1 MDIYSGKSVFGGIA
15 IGKIAVIGEKE
26 EPCVPISTENTQHE
40 INRFL
45 KALQKSRQQLEE
57 LYCVAVENVGKES
70 AEIFEIHKIMLEDSD
85 YIDSVKNT
93 IDKEKIMAEYA
104 VLKTGEEFAKRFLEM
119 DNEYMRGR
127 GADVT
132 DISQRVISN
141 LKGKIPE
148 AQKLLEPVIVVAQDL
163 TPSETMQL
171 DRKNILAFVTSGGS
185 ALSHTAIL
193 AGIMNIPAIV
203 DANIPITSSLDGR
216 IAAVDAHSGKIYI
229 NPDDALLVPLRKR
242 LDADKKRFDE
252 LEKLR
257 GKETVTADGK
267 KISIFANISSSNDA
281 DYAIE
286 NDAEGIGLFRSEFLY
301 IGRSKPPSEEEQFL
315 AYKSV
320 AEKMN
325 GKPVIIRTFDLGA
338 DKRAD
343 YITFNNEENPAL
355 GVRGI
360 RLSFENEEIFRT
372 QLRAIYRASI
382 YGNLSIM
389 YPMIIS
395 EKEVLRA
402 KKISSAVREE
412 LKNEGIL
419 FKNIDEGIMIETP
432 AAALVSDALAK
443 HVDFFSIGTN
453 DLTQYTLAVDRQN
466 ARLENTYDAMHPAV
480 LKLIELTCDNA
491 HKNNIWA
498 GVCGEI
504 GGDID
509 ACGKLLKLGIDELS
523 VAPTKVLLLREIVS
537 NLKVSAE
544 D

>member
-26 EPCVPISTENTQHE
+26 EPCVPIAAKDTEHE

-45 KALQKSRQQLEE
+45 KALQKSKGQLDE
-57 LYCVAVENVGKES
+57 LYAAAVKNVGKES
-70 AEIFEIHKIMLEDSD
+70 AEIFEIHKMMLEDSD
-85 YIDSVKNT
+85 YIDSVKNV
-93 IDKEKIMAEYA
+93 IEKESIMAEYA

-148 AQKLLEPVIVVAQDL
+148 AQKLREPVIVVAEDL
-163 TPSETMQL
+163 TPSETIEL

-203 DANIPITSSLDGR
+203 DANIPISSSLDGR

-242 LDADKKRFDE
+242 LDADKRRFDE

-257 GKETVTADGK
+257 GKETITADGK
-267 KISIFANISSSNDA
+267 KISLFANISSSNDA
-281 DYAIE
+281 DFAIE
-286 NDAEGIGLFRSEFLY
+286 NDAEGIGLFRSEFLF
-301 IGRSKPPSEEEQFL
+301 IGRSKPPNEDEQFS
-315 AYKSV
+315 AYKNV

-360 RLSFENEEIFRT
+360 RLSFENEDIFRT
-372 QLRAIYRASI
+372 QLRAIYRASV
-382 YGNLSIM
+382 YGNLAIM

-395 EKEVLRA
+395 EKEVLKA
-402 KKISSAVREE
+402 KKISAEVRAE
-412 LKNEGIL
+412 LRNEGVL

-432 AAALVSDALAK
+432 AAALASDELAR

-453 DLTQYTLAVDRQN
+453 DLTQYTLAIDRQN
-466 ARLENTYDAMHPAV
+466 VHLEKTYDAMHPAV
-480 LKLIELTCDNA
+480 LKLIKLSCDNA

-504 GGDID
+504 GGDTK
-509 ACGKLLKLGIDELS
+509 ACEKLLKLGVDELS
-523 VAPTKVLLLREIVS
+523 VSPTKVLLLREIVS
-537 NLKVSAE
+537 NLKVSATE
-544 D
+544 